1 MPHPAQLAAQLA
13 APLAALLGAAA
24 LLLWPAV
31 LNGYPILFI
40 DASSYLMHTITG
52 QAPWDKTAAYGPF
65 LALFHQ
71 GVTLW
76 LSVIGQAL
84 ILSAMLWMAQRVALG
99 RVAPWGHLA
108 LAAGLAALT
117 SAPWFVA
124 TIMPDVFTPLVV
136 LSLFLLGF
144 GEDRLT
150 RAEMLFAG
158 AIGALGIAVH
168 LSHLPTACALVVLVL
183 LLRRRVGPAL
193 RAALPILA
201 AILFLLGANWHAF
214 GRATLSAHGSV
225 FLLARLQAD
234 GPAVWTLRDRCPA
247 AGWHLCGFIDR
258 LPMDSDLFL
267 WNPQSPP
274 NRDAAGNHRLTGS
287 ELLAPEAREIIA
299 ATLSTYPLQVFWI
312 SLGNW
317 MEQQSKV
324 RIGDTFD
331 NVDLVDF
338 AEKFL
343 SRGFPPREQAAFAA
357 GAQMRGDLP
366 RLAAPFVVIHD
377 IVLVLAVPLAFLGWW
392 RLAAARDAPRLGLLL
407 CVLVG
412 LTANAFVAGALSK
425 PHHRYEA
432 RIIWLLPMAAALAV
446 WPRRWR
452 APA

>member
-1 MPHPAQLAAQLA
+1 MPPP
-13 APLAALLGAAA
+13 APLAFRLAAILGAAA

-52 QAPWDKTAAYGPF
+52 EAPWDKTAAYGPF

-76 LSVIGQAL
+76 FSVIGQAL
-84 ILSAMLWMAQRVALG
+84 ILSIMLWLVQRVALG
-99 RVAPWGHLA
+99 QASPRGHLA

-124 TIMPDVFTPLVV
+124 TIMPDYFTPLVV

-144 GEDRLT
+144 GDDRLT
-150 RAEMLFAG
+150 RAEMCFAG

-183 LLRRRVGPAL
+183 LLRRRLWPAL
-193 RAALPILA
+193 RAALPIAA

-234 GPAVWTLRDRCPA
+234 GPAVWTIRDRCPES
-247 AGWHLCGFIDR
+247 GWHLCGFIDR
-258 LPMDSDLFL
+258 MPMDSDLFL
-267 WNPQSPP
+267 WNPESPP

-287 ELLAPEAREIIA
+287 ELLAPEAREIVA
-299 ATLSTYPLQVFWI
+299 ATLRAYPLQVLWI
-312 SLGNW
+312 SIGNW
-317 MEQQSKV
+317 WEQQFKI

-331 NVDLVDF
+331 NIDLVDF
-338 AEKFL
+338 ADRFL
-343 SRGFPPREQAAFAA
+343 SRGFPPRESAAFAA
-357 GAQMRGDLP
+357 GAQMRGELP
-366 RLAAPFVVIHD
+366 RLAAPFIVIHD
-377 IVLVLAVPLAFLGWW
+377 IVLVLAVPLALFGWW
-392 RLAAARDAPRLGLLL
+392 RLARRGDHPRLGLLL

-432 RIIWLLPMAAALAV
+432 RIIWLLPMGAALAF
-446 WPRRWR
+446 WPRRPVT
-452 APA
+452 APG